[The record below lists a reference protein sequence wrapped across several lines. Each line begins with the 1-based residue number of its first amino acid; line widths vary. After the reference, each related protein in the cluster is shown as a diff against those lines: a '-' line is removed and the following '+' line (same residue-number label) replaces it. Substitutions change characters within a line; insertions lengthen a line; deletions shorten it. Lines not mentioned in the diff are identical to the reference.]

1 MGGQGGV
8 AGVVCASLAVGS
20 LCEVVADALD
30 ALARFLLGIAM
41 LRLELVLEADGGGER
56 VDA

>member
-1 MGGQGGV
+1 M
-8 AGVVCASLAVGS
+8 
-20 LCEVVADALD
+20 VADALD
-30 ALARFLLGIAM
+30 APARFLFGIAM